1 LSVIIY
7 YAAGFVFGI
16 ILAILDLYVFNWGI
30 DWDNNFGI
38 NLLCL
43 PVSLL
48 AVWFFYILLDNRWK
62 KSVVL
67 VKDEIN
73 DIVKKLEDN

>member
-1 LSVIIY
+1 
-7 YAAGFVFGI
+7 
-16 ILAILDLYVFNWGI
+16 
-30 DWDNNFGI
+30 
-38 NLLCL
+38 LCL

-48 AVWFFYILLDNRWK
+48 AVWFFYILLYNRWK